1 MIVPVMRDAFQQ
13 EGLAKLCQWA
23 NESGANGAAVEIGSY
38 SGEGTEVIAKY
49 FKTVLA
55 VDPWINGYDIGDVA
69 SQQCPMKFVFEAFQN
84 RTKPLGN
91 VSFSRGKSLDAL
103 EFVADGSLDL
113 VYVDGDHR
121 YEAVL
126 ADVNGWEPKLRQG
139 GIMAGH
145 DWSFPAVQKA
155 LGEIYKDAKFALFQG
170 DSWALMP

>member
-1 MIVPVMRDAFQQ
+1 MNVPVMRDAFQQ
-13 EGLAKLCQWA
+13 EGLAQLCKWA
-23 NESGANGAAVEIGSY
+23 NDAGANGAAVEIGAY
-38 SGEGTEVIAKY
+38 SGEGTLVLAKY

-55 VDPWINGYDIGDVA
+55 VDPWLNGYDIADVA
-69 SQQCPMKFVFEAFQN
+69 SQQCPMKFVLAKFHEN
-84 RTKPLGN
+84 TKDLGN
-91 VSFSRGKSLDAL
+91 VSYSQSKSLDAL

-121 YEAVL
+121 YEAVV
-126 ADVNGWEPKLRQG
+126 ADLKGWEPKLRQG

-155 LGEIYKDAKFALFQG
+155 MGEIYPNAKIQTFQG